1 MVRIPETKTEL
12 KRIAKVL
19 EEEKLDVTAKLVD
32 SFADFV
38 PDRMKILN
46 EKYIEI
52 LKAFKNEYST
62 NSFKEELFDHIVD
75 MIVSGFLSMK
85 GKLKDKLLELYP
97 LFESMKQTAENT
109 ATIARVFSKSQDIKE
124 RFFGS
129 CLLYLLKVEG
139 EFDDTIR
146 LLYVLKIAEQGKD
159 VSLPEA
165 YNKSLWTI
173 RKELNAMGVTDLLFK
188 GWKDNHLRNAI
199 AHSRLTYNEETGKM
213 TFEDIDNSGKTV
225 YSENLNIAEFSDCAL
240 EIDEVNFVFLQMMM
254 MIRIRDLMFAGARG

>member
-1 MVRIPETKTEL
+1 MVEISEIKMEL
-12 KRIAKVL
+12 KRIARIFEGDRL
-19 EEEKLDVTAKLVD
+19 NVTAKSID
-32 SFADFV
+32 SFADSV
-38 PDRMKILN
+38 PDKLKILN
-46 EKYIEI
+46 NKYLEI
-52 LKAFKNEYST
+52 LKAFQNEYAT
-62 NSFKEELFDHIVD
+62 NSFKKELFNHIVD
-75 MIVSGFLSMK
+75 MIVSSVLSMK

-109 ATIARVFSKSQDIKE
+109 TTITRVFFRTQDIKE

-146 LLYVLKIAEQGKD
+146 LLYVLKIVEQGKD
-159 VSLPEA
+159 VSLAEV

-199 AHSRLTYNEETGKM
+199 AHARLIYNEETKKM
-213 TFEDIDNSGKTV
+213 TFIDIDNSGETV
-225 YSENLNIAEFSDCAL
+225 YREDLNISEFSDYAL
-240 EIDEVNFVFLQMMM
+240 AIDEVNFVFLGMMM
-254 MIRIRDLMFAGARG
+254 MLSVRDLMSAGTNG